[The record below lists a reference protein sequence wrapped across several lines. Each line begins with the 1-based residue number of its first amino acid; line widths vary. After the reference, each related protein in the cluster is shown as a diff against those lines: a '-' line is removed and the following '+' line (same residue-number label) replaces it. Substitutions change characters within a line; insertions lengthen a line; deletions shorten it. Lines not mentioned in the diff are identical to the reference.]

1 MNPSWTMIEAALAQA
16 LVGALWQVAA
26 LTAAAALVL
35 AAMARASA
43 AARHAVGL
51 LFMVAMVAVPGWQM
65 VDSLQAAP
73 MASPWPADGA
83 AGWVGAALPWA
94 AAVPTGWQA
103 PPWLAWAW
111 AGGVLLM
118 LARLGGGW
126 WWLRALERPAAA
138 APAPAAWQQRA
149 QRLCAVLGITR
160 PVRLRLLPGG
170 GQASPFT
177 ARAWRPIVWLPL
189 ALLTKLAPEQ
199 VEALLAHELAHIRRL
214 DWLWNGLQCTI
225 EALLFFHPGVW
236 WLGRRVRLAREQACD
251 DLAAAACG
259 DPLVVAEALAA
270 LEGLR
275 AESMPTLALAAAGGG
290 LHRRVA
296 HLLAAGQPAA
306 PRWGLPA
313 IVATLLCAGGVWA
326 AQATAASS
334 SAAPAVDAAHVATTP
349 AQDPWW
355 SEFGDSVRIRI
366 TDRQG
371 QVRDYH
377 AWTGANGQR
386 HESYRVDG
394 QPAPL
399 TPEVRAWIE
408 AHRQAPTPPP
418 APRGAPPAPADLP
431 AVPTAPAQPAL
442 PSPPPEPPRLS
453 ESPAFQAV
461 LAAVQQDAGAVARLG
476 SPIRLADDC
485 GPCRIDE
492 RSASLVLSASG
503 PQGQARVHVVSRL
516 VDGQWQVQTLDLRP
530 GLASRL
536 GLVP

>member
-1 MNPSWTMIEAALAQA
+1 MNPSWNMIEAALAQA
-16 LVGALWQVAA
+16 LVSALWQVAA

-35 AAMARASA
+35 AALARASA

-51 LFMVAMVAVPGWQM
+51 LFMVAMVAVPGWQL
-65 VDSLQAAP
+65 VDSLQAGP
-73 MASPWPADGA
+73 MPHPLHATGTV
-83 AGWVGAALPWA
+83 GWVDAALPWA
-94 AAVPTGWQA
+94 PAVSAGWQA

-118 LARLGGGW
+118 LVRLGGGW
-126 WWLRALERPAAA
+126 WWLRRLEQPSAAV
-138 APAPAAWQQRA
+138 PAPATWQRRA
-149 QRLCAVLGITR
+149 QRLGAAMGITR
-160 PVRLRLLPGG
+160 PVRLRLLPAGH
-170 GQASPFT
+170 ASPFT

-189 ALLTKLAPEQ
+189 ALLTRLAPEQ

-259 DPLVVAEALAA
+259 DPLRVAEALAA

-275 AESMPTLALAAAGGG
+275 AEPMPMLALAAGGG
-290 LHRRVA
+290 TLQRRVA
-296 HLLAAGQPAA
+296 HLLAAGQPAT
-306 PRWGLPA
+306 PRWGLAA

-334 SAAPAVDAAHVATTP
+334 SAPQAAPPAATAPAP
-349 AQDPWW
+349 ASAPDPWW
-355 SEFGDSVRIRI
+355 SGFGSSVRIRI

-386 HESYRVDG
+386 QESYRVDG

-399 TPEVRAWIE
+399 TPDVRAWIE

-418 APRGAPPAPADLP
+418 PPAAPPAPADLP
-431 AVPTAPAQPAL
+431 APPAPPDL

-453 ESPAFQAV
+453 ESPAFQAA
-461 LAAVQQDAGAVARLG
+461 LAAVQQDAGTVARLG

-492 RSASLVLSASG
+492 HSASLVLSASG
-503 PQGQARVHVVSRL
+503 PKGQARVHVESRL
-516 VDGQWQVQTLDLRP
+516 VEGRWQVQTLNLRP

>member
-1 MNPSWTMIEAALAQA
+1 MNPSWMMIEAALAQA
-16 LVGALWQVAA
+16 LVAALWQVAA

-35 AAMARASA
+35 AALARASA
-43 AARHAVGL
+43 AAQHAVGL
-51 LFMVAMVAVPGWQM
+51 LFMVAMVAVPGWQL

-73 MASPWPADGA
+73 MAHPLPASSA
-83 AGWVGAALPWA
+83 AGWVDAALPWA
-94 AAVPTGWQA
+94 AAVPAGWQA

-138 APAPAAWQQRA
+138 VPAPAAWQRRA

-160 PVRLRLLPGG
+160 PVQLRLLPRGH
-170 GQASPFT
+170 ASPFT

-225 EALLFFHPGVW
+225 EALLFFHPGIW

-259 DPLVVAEALAA
+259 DPLRVAEALAA

-275 AESMPTLALAAAGGG
+275 ADPPPTLALAAGGGG
-290 LHRRVA
+290 LQRRVA
-296 HLLAAGQPAA
+296 HLLAAGQPAT
-306 PRWGLPA
+306 PRWGLAA
-313 IVATLLCAGGVWA
+313 IVAALLCAGGVWA

-334 SAAPAVDAAHVATTP
+334 SAPYAAPAAATAP
-349 AQDPWW
+349 APDPWW
-355 SEFGDSVRIRI
+355 SEFGDSIRIRI

-371 QVRDYH
+371 EVRDYH

-399 TPEVRAWIE
+399 TPDVRAWIE
-408 AHRQAPTPPP
+408 AHRQAPAPPP
-418 APRGAPPAPADLP
+418 PPTAAPAAPADLP
-431 AVPTAPAQPAL
+431 APPALPTL
-442 PSPPPEPPRLS
+442 PSPPPEPPRLN
-453 ESPAFQAV
+453 ESPVFLAV
-461 LAAVQQDAGAVARLG
+461 LAAVQQDAGAVAALG

-485 GPCRIDE
+485 GPCRIDDH
-492 RSASLVLSASG
+492 SASLMLSASG
-503 PQGQARVHVVSRL
+503 PKGQARVHVVSHL
-516 VDGQWQVQTLDLRP
+516 VDGQWQLQTLDLRP